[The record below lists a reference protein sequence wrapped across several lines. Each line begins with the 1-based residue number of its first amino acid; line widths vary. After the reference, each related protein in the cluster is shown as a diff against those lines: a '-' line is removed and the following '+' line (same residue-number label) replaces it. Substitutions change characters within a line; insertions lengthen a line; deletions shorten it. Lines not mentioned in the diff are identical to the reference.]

1 MINIRNKSLQKVDS
15 ALDIYDTRQRENRWK
30 HDIIDFDEECGAT
43 LEIPNQD
50 NVWVIQLKVTPQDGY
65 YTGREYSLSISD
77 IPGTALNW
85 R

>member
-1 MINIRNKSLQKVDS
+1 MIHGNEKIVGNMVKIHVIRKV
-15 ALDIYDTRQRENRWK
+15 L
-30 HDIIDFDEECGAT
+30 DIIDFDEECGAT

-50 NVWVIQLKVTPQDGY
+50 NVWVIQLNVTPQDGY